1 MTVNTISSIAEF
13 VTNGVTT
20 NFPFYFKFLANE
32 DLVVTYVDPLGSSS
46 VLTLGTHY
54 TVNGAGNDQGG
65 SIVTTSALAGL
76 GQLVVSREME
86 AFQQTSLRNQG
97 KFLAETH
104 EDVFDKLTM
113 LIQQGFA
120 IFKRALVRPFG
131 RDYYDAENRRIA
143 NVADPVGQQDAAT
156 KNWVGAFID
165 SVSGLINS
173 TLGIA
178 YDAGNLFDYLK
189 FGNNR
194 TVDSIAAL
202 RALSSSRNQRATVIG
217 YYAKGDG
224 GGGVYYADLTD
235 TTTADNGGTVI
246 VATDGT
252 RWKLATVDVVDIRQF
267 GARNGSATSS
277 SPQIQKA
284 FDDGGTKS
292 AADGVYL
299 LGSTV
304 SYDHSAVDFPH
315 TGDPSKR
322 LTFLGNSMGNTIFEV
337 DPGAAIGFQLK
348 GGISSGSQGGW
359 GYSRFGNLTIV
370 GKGRSYVPAERVGA
384 GIDHKSLGYDHL
396 SNISV
401 QHMDIGFSIRD
412 CLSNEYTNLY
422 ARDNNIGL
430 AIARSVPGGTL
441 PNAMNFSKIVATGNS
456 TTGVYFDLMGAGNS
470 WTGGSIEGNGTPGS
484 SGSFGFKAN
493 LLGDNGLACLDM
505 SSGYFESN
513 AGVADLGLDN
523 VGSSPVLVIVRNTQ
537 FHRLSNAHFTTRNIR
552 LRSTGGGSLTLILQG
567 CGFVS
572 GGDYVPD
579 PSRPFIDAGANCYV
593 VGWDTCT
600 TNEVVSVGNSFNSAS
615 SAAISGSALGNGTIL
630 NAPFNTFLTRIN
642 PGEYKVSTPNGYA
655 STTEGYVPTVVP
667 IGLVA
672 DVRLAYITRNSAN
685 EFQFAF
691 RGPTTTP
698 YQDSDFM
705 FTVSKAR

>member
-13 VTNGVTT
+13 DTNGVTT

-32 DLVVTYVDPLGSSS
+32 DLVVTYVDSLGASS

-65 SIVTTSALAGL
+65 SIVTTSPLAGL

-120 IFKRALVRPFG
+120 LFRRALVRPFG
-131 RDYYDAENRRIA
+131 RDYYDAESRRIA
-143 NVADPVGQQDAAT
+143 NVRDPVEQQDAAT
-156 KNWVGAFID
+156 KNWVGAFVD
-165 SVSGLINS
+165 SVSGAINT

-189 FGNNR
+189 YGNNR

-202 RALSSSRNQRATVIG
+202 RALSSSRNQRATVLG
-217 YYAKGDG
+217 YYGKGDG
-224 GGGVYYADLTD
+224 GGGVYYIDPAD

-246 VATDGT
+246 EAADGA
-252 RWKLATVDVVDIRQF
+252 RWKLATTDVVDIRQY
-267 GARNGSATSS
+267 GARSGSAISS
-277 SPQIQKA
+277 SAQIQKA

-304 SYDHSAVDFPH
+304 SYDLSAVDFPH

-322 LTFLGNSMGNTIFEV
+322 LTFLGNSLGNTIVEV
-337 DPGAAIGFQLK
+337 ATGLAVGFLLK
-348 GGISSGSQGGW
+348 GGILTRSQGGW
-359 GYSRFGNLTIV
+359 GYSRFGQLTVV
-370 GKGRSYVPAERVGA
+370 GKARSMVPANRTGVGVHHRS
-384 GIDHKSLGYDHL
+384 IGYDHISDL
-396 SNISV
+396 SV
-401 QHMDIGFSIRD
+401 QHMDTGLLIQG
-412 CLSNEYTNLY
+412 CLSNGYTNIYL
-422 ARDNNIGL
+422 RDNNFGMIVSRFAGE
-430 AIARSVPGGTL
+430 TL
-441 PNAMNFSKIVATGNS
+441 PNAMSFSKVVATACS
-456 TTGVYFDLMGAGNS
+456 TTAIYFELMGAGNS
-470 WTGGSIEGNGTPGS
+470 WRDGNIEGNGTPGALN
-484 SGSFGFKAN
+484 SFGFKAN

-505 SSGYFESN
+505 DNVYFESN
-513 AGVADLGLDN
+513 AGIADLDLDN
-523 VGSSPVLVIVRNTQ
+523 VGSSPVVVVLRKCN
-537 FHRLSNAHFTTRNIR
+537 FHRISKDHFTTCNIR
-552 LRSTGGGSLTLILQG
+552 LRSSGGGKLTLILVG
-567 CGFVS
+567 CGFLS

-579 PSRPFIDAGANCYV
+579 LSRPFIDKGADCHV
-593 VGWDTCT
+593 IGWDTCT
-600 TNEVVSVGNSFNSAS
+600 TNEVVSVGYAFNSAA
-615 SAAISGSALGNGTIL
+615 SAVISGSALGDGTIL
-630 NAPFNTFLTRIN
+630 NAPFNTFITRLN
-642 PGEYKVSTPNGYA
+642 PGEYKISTPSGYG
-655 STTEGYVPTVVP
+655 STKEGYVPSVVP

-672 DVRLAYITRNSAN
+672 DVRLAYLTRNSAS

-691 RGPTTTP
+691 RGPSSTP

-705 FTVSKAR
+705 FTVDKSK

>member
-13 VTNGVTT
+13 DTNGVTT

-32 DLVVTYVDPLGSSS
+32 DLVVTYVDPDGASL
-46 VLTLGTHY
+46 VMTYGTDY
-54 TVNGAGNDQGG
+54 TVNGAGKDDGG
-65 SIVTTSALAGL
+65 SIVTTTALPGP

-113 LIQQGFA
+113 LVQQGFSL
-120 IFKRALVRPFG
+120 FRRALIRPLG

-143 NVADPVGQQDAAT
+143 NVRDPVEQQDAAT
-156 KNWVGAFID
+156 KSWVGSFVD
-165 SVSGLINS
+165 SVSGLINN

-202 RALSSSRNQRATVIG
+202 RALSSSRNQRATVLG
-217 YYAKGDG
+217 YYGKGDG

-246 VATDGT
+246 EATDGA

-267 GARNGSATSS
+267 GARNGSAISS

-304 SYDHSAVDFPH
+304 SYDHSAADFPY

-337 DPGAAIGFQLK
+337 EGAIVGFQLK
-348 GGISSGSQGGW
+348 GGIGTVSQGGW

-370 GKGRSYVPAERVGA
+370 GKGRSYVPAERVGY

-401 QHMDIGFSIRD
+401 QHMGTGFSIRD

-422 ARDNNIGL
+422 ARDNNIGFS
-430 AIARSVPGGTL
+430 ISRSVPGGTL
-441 PNAMNFSKIVATGNS
+441 PNAMSFSKIVATGNS
-456 TTGVYFDLMGAGNS
+456 ITGVYFDLMGAGNS
-470 WTGGSIEGNGTPGS
+470 WVGGSIEGNGTPGS
-484 SGSFGFKAN
+484 LGSFGFKAN
-493 LLGDNGLACLDM
+493 LLGDNGLGCLDM
-505 SSGYFESN
+505 RSGYFESN
-513 AGVADLGLDN
+513 AGVADLDLDN
-523 VGSSPVLVIVRNTQ
+523 VGTAPVNVMVSLTQ
-537 FHRLSNAHFTTRNIR
+537 FHRLSEAHHTTSNIR
-552 LRSTGGGSLTLILQG
+552 LRSTGGGTLNLILNG
-567 CGFVS
+567 NGFVS
-572 GGDYVPD
+572 GGDYVPS
-579 PSRPFIDAGANCYV
+579 PARPFIDVGPNCNV
-593 VGWDTCT
+593 IGWDTCT
-600 TNEVVSVGNSFNSAS
+600 YNETTSIPASFNSAS
-615 SAAISGSALGNGTIL
+615 AAVLSGSGDGATLAL
-630 NAPFNTFLTRIN
+630 NAPTGVVLTRAGGAGVYHLTKAGGWSSSLSGFNFTITCLD
-642 PGEYKVSTPNGYA
+642 PAAVQVLDYAKKV
-655 STTEGYVPTVVP
+655 
-667 IGLVA
+667 
-672 DVRLAYITRNSAN
+672 DVNTI
-685 EFQFAF
+685 EFGF
-691 RGPTTTP
+691 RKDKTTP
-698 YQDSDFM
+698 YADAPFGFQV
-705 FTVSKAR
+705 TKSK